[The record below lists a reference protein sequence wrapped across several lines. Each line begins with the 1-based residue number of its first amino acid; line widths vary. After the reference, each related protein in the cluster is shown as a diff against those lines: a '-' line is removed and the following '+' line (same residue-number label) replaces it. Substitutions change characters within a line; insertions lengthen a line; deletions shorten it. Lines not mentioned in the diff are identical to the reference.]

1 MLPGL
6 ALFLLLARVDYRI
19 WRKLSWLIYGAGLLL
34 LILVFI
40 PGVGAV
46 INGSNSWLS
55 LGGYTFQPSELA
67 KLAIIIMAAALLSD
81 PQRNLED
88 WKNGL
93 VSVLAILAPSF
104 LLILLQPDIGTLS
117 ILVVIIFAML
127 YLAKIPKSY
136 LVIMG
141 LLAAAAFLVLVVIA
155 PYRVQRLT
163 TFCIR
168 A

>member
-67 KLAIIIMAAALLSD
+67 KLAIIIMAAALY
-81 PQRNLED
+81 PTP
-88 WKNGL
+88 
-93 VSVLAILAPSF
+93 SVIWRTGKTVWCRCWLFWPRHFYSFYYSRILARCLF
-104 LLILLQPDIGTLS
+104 
-117 ILVVIIFAML
+117 
-127 YLAKIPKSY
+127 
-136 LVIMG
+136 
-141 LLAAAAFLVLVVIA
+141 
-155 PYRVQRLT
+155 
-163 TFCIR
+163 
-168 A
+168 